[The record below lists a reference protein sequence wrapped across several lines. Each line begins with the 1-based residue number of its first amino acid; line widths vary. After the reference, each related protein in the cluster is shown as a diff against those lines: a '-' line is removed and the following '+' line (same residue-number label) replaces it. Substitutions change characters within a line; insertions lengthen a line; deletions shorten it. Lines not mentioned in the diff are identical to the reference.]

1 METVKTP
8 FESYLDRATELIEKL
23 EKVGDTGNLYMA
35 DILRIGRG
43 VMTQQDAEIR
53 HLKNELSVKTET
65 IKAMLSR
72 RKEPI

>member
-1 METVKTP
+1 METMKTP
-8 FESYLDRATELIEKL
+8 LESYLDRATELIEKL
-23 EKVGDTGNLYMA
+23 EKVGGTENMYLM
-35 DILRIGRG
+35 DILRMGRG

-72 RKEPI
+72 RKEPA

>member
-8 FESYLDRATELIEKL
+8 LESYLDRATELIEKL
-23 EKVGDTGNLYMA
+23 DKTGNMENLYMA
-35 DILRIGRG
+35 DILRMGRG

-72 RKEPI
+72 RKEPV